1 MATLIHSLSTYT
13 LVLLSQVLSNDGLHC
28 SQLLDVSAMEC
39 PETSICLFHHN
50 IQHEINN
57 IIIVI

>member
-28 SQLLDVSAMEC
+28 SQLLYVSAMEC
-39 PETSICLFHHN
+39 PETTMNESDLSFSS
-50 IQHEINN
+50 QYPA
-57 IIIVI
+57 